1 MTRSAT
7 QEPAVETPPTS
18 TKRGGTRANAL
29 ADRLEQGA
37 HALATLAS
45 TLTDTEWQTRLP
57 HDGRKIGV
65 VVHHVASVYSLEMQL
80 AQGLAD
86 GTPMTGVTW
95 DVVHDVNAKHA
106 VEFDAVSK
114 DTAIALLLSNSA
126 DAAAAIRALTDGQ
139 LDSAAPVSLNSD
151 APLTCQFFIEDHA
164 MRHSFHHL
172 ARIRAA
178 LGR

>member
-7 QEPAVETPPTS
+7 QEPAVKMPRTS
-18 TKRGGTRANAL
+18 MMRRGTRANAL
-29 ADRLEQGA
+29 AERLEQGA

-45 TLTDTEWQTRLP
+45 MLTDAEWETRLP
-57 HDGRKIGV
+57 HDGRRIGV
-65 VVHHVASVYSLEMQL
+65 VIHHVASMYPLEIQL

-86 GTPMTGVTW
+86 GNAMTGVTW

-106 VEFDAVSK
+106 AGFDAVSK
-114 DTAIALLLSNSA
+114 DAAIDLLLRNSA
-126 DAAAAIRALTDGQ
+126 DAAAAIRSLTDEQ

-164 MRHSFHHL
+164 LRHSFHHL